1 MKKLLLIPV
10 IAVSLLTGC
19 DSSSTVTINDWF
31 KTINEKTTWGRY
43 ALLNEDD
50 LYEGDNYDFD
60 LYTANLIKEN
70 VKDAKIKKKN
80 IKEFDKGFK
89 VSYEA
94 KNSYNEYSEFKV
106 FVYEDKIATS
116 ATAYYTD
123 RNPSNQRVVYEL
135 PEDNLKAI
143 IEGAYKRR
151 QDIRDQN
158 NKDHTE
164 ARENASINNFFKQAD
179 EAETK
184 PSIIRNKYYGVVNE
198 KEDWREF
205 TLDYSIMEDIKGL
218 EYEELDNYSYNSYQT
233 PSIVCTLSNNTT
245 LRIFNWASG
254 PVADI
259 EYRYKLTYYP
269 YYNDS
274 HEYDVG
280 HIGYSLSPEKT
291 QALID
296 KTQPK

>member
-31 KTINEKTTWGRY
+31 ETINEKTTWGRY

-106 FVYEDKIATS
+106 FVYEAYEYLHKRIHITKNPIGAELDKVISKTINQILSISRIALKDFHCDYDSTLS
-116 ATAYYTD
+116 QNSSSKNIKISLKKLTAY
-123 RNPSNQRVVYEL
+123 
-135 PEDNLKAI
+135 
-143 IEGAYKRR
+143 
-151 QDIRDQN
+151 
-158 NKDHTE
+158 
-164 ARENASINNFFKQAD
+164 
-179 EAETK
+179 
-184 PSIIRNKYYGVVNE
+184 
-198 KEDWREF
+198 
-205 TLDYSIMEDIKGL
+205 KGSFGL
-218 EYEELDNYSYNSYQT
+218 
-233 PSIVCTLSNNTT
+233 
-245 LRIFNWASG
+245 
-254 PVADI
+254 
-259 EYRYKLTYYP
+259 
-269 YYNDS
+269 
-274 HEYDVG
+274 
-280 HIGYSLSPEKT
+280 
-291 QALID
+291 
-296 KTQPK
+296 